1 MATCFALYNYSVMRS
16 RQISPRPKMR
26 EISEGEWD
34 HFVSH
39 HPHGHVLQTLNW
51 GRLKAMHGWKPMHA
65 SVFAQQ
71 GKPIGVVLTLIRTLP
86 YGLGNIA
93 YVPRGPVVN
102 WDNEEYATLAAQAA
116 GRLARNAGA
125 FALVIEPDLLDTATD
140 RALLARLGLQYV
152 DFGVQPRRTI
162 WVNLDV
168 DEEVDILAAMKQKT
182 RYNIGLARRKGV
194 TVRAGA
200 PEDAELFY
208 GMMQTTAERDTFS
221 IHPLA
226 YYKDFMQLFTLGEH
240 APARLLI
247 AEHEGVPL
255 AALIVTA
262 VGERAIYL
270 YGASA
275 NQKRELMPAYLL
287 QWEAMLWARARG
299 CKTYDLWGV
308 PDEDEA
314 TLEANFESRSD
325 GLWGVYRFKRGFGGQ
340 VVRHIGAWVSVLSPA
355 RWWLFRQAC
364 KIRKTTGLAA

>member
-1 MATCFALYNYSVMRS
+1 MRS
-16 RQISPRPKMR
+16 RQIPPRAKTR
-26 EISEGEWD
+26 EISESEWD
-34 HFVSH
+34 SFVSH

-51 GRLKAMHGWKPMHA
+51 GRLKSMHGWKSARA
-65 SVFAQQ
+65 SVLTQQ
-71 GKPIGVVLTLIRTLP
+71 NKPVGVALTLIRTLP

-102 WDNEEYATLAAQAA
+102 WDNEEHASIAVRTA
-116 GRLARNAGA
+116 GRLAKNAGA

-140 RALLARLGLQYV
+140 RNLLARLGLQYI
-152 DFGVQPRRTI
+152 DFGVQPRRTV

-182 RYNIGLARRKGV
+182 RYNIGLSRRKGV
-194 TVRAGA
+194 SVRAGA
-200 PEDAELFY
+200 PDDAELFY

-226 YYKDFMQLFTLGEH
+226 YYKDFMHLFTLGEN

-247 AEHEGVPL
+247 AEHENEPL

-270 YGASA
+270 YGAST
-275 NQKRELMPAYLL
+275 NQKRELMPTYLL

-314 TLEANFESRSD
+314 TLEAGFESRND

-340 VVRHIGAWVSVLSPA
+340 VVRHIGAWVSVLSPL
-355 RWWLFRQAC
+355 RWWLFQQAR